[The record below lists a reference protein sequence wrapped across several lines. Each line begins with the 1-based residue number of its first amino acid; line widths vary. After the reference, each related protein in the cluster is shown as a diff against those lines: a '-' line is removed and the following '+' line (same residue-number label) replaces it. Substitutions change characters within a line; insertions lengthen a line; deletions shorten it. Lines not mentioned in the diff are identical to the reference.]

1 MTELSLHARA
11 WFVAEARCGSGPT
24 LSATNRQDRLEEAVP
39 SRSTMILVLS
49 MSPMTYYPG
58 DIR

>member
-1 MTELSLHARA
+1 MTELSLHVRT

-24 LSATNRQDRLEEAVP
+24 LPATNGQGRLEEAVP
-39 SRSTMILVLS
+39 SRSTIIFVLS